1 MSHCKLKLEKPKWG
15 GKKPT
20 CKASLVLFPC
30 LTNKMLKEGGKN
42 HFDSWCLAFCF
53 CFSPVIPFVVT
64 SSFG

>member
-1 MSHCKLKLEKPKWG
+1 MG